1 MILLSAPFYLLF
13 PEIPVFEELTGG
25 ISSLLALVLDTWK
38 YGSQL
43 KTCLQGDP
51 YLVAMITSLQIYLRG
66 ADLCSLT
73 QVCYFD
79 CCAELCMTLLSI

>member
-1 MILLSAPFYLLF
+1 M
-13 PEIPVFEELTGG
+13 VKELTSGMC
-25 ISSLLALVLDTWK
+25 SLLALVLDTWK

-43 KTCLQGDP
+43 KTCLQGDV
-51 YLVAMITSLQIYLRG
+51 YLVALITSLEIYLRG

-79 CCAELCMTLLSI
+79 FYAGL

>member
-1 MILLSAPFYLLF
+1 MMLIFAPFYLLSS
-13 PEIPVFEELTGG
+13 EIPMLEELTSGMC
-25 ISSLLALVLDTWK
+25 SLLALVLDTWK

-43 KTCLQGDP
+43 KACLQGDT
-51 YLVAMITSLQIYLRG
+51 YLVALITSLEIYLRE

-79 CCAELCMTLLSI
+79 SYAGL

>member
-1 MILLSAPFYLLF
+1 MMLISAPFYLLS
-13 PEIPVFEELTGG
+13 PEIPMVEELTSGMC
-25 ISSLLALVLDTWK
+25 SLLALVLDTWK

-43 KTCLQGDP
+43 KTCLQGDA
-51 YLVAMITSLQIYLRG
+51 YLVPLITSLEIYLRG

-79 CCAELCMTLLSI
+79 CHAGL